1 LALYSGIASIDGL
14 KQDKNKKQKPTKQ
27 KNRWVVLLSNTLL
40 VYKDD
45 KLSSNKEP
53 ILTIHG
59 EDILAVNNVQKR
71 GGGKLQMFEMATRH
85 TSEVFAAEDEKE
97 FQSYVLSPLLCQ
109 KKKKKKKASH

>member
-1 LALYSGIASIDGL
+1 M
-14 KQDKNKKQKPTKQ
+14 
-27 KNRWVVLLSNTLL
+27 LLSNTLL